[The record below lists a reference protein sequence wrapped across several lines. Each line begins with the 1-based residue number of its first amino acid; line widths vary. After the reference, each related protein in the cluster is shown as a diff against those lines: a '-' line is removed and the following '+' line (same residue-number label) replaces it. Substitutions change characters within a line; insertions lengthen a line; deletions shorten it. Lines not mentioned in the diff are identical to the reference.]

1 MPALTC
7 RPHARVPPHSP
18 IRKAPTINGLSGGQ
32 GTFRRVAYHS
42 PMRRF
47 VHVLLIAL
55 LLLRGGMD
63 VAMATTMTLGMP
75 AALPATSHHAMM
87 AEAATSHVETAAMT
101 DCAGHTAALQ
111 NQHVDEVA
119 TLGDTLTPTA
129 PDSSHADC
137 DSCSVCQACHSV
149 ALSSSTAAPAH
160 AQTVSAVPSGAQS
173 QFASA
178 DTAQGQ
184 KPPIS

>member
-1 MPALTC
+1 
-7 RPHARVPPHSP
+7 
-18 IRKAPTINGLSGGQ
+18 
-32 GTFRRVAYHS
+32 
-42 PMRRF
+42 MRRF

-63 VAMATTMTLGMP
+63 VAMATTMAGSIPVTP
-75 AALPATSHHAMM
+75 HHAMM
-87 AEAATSHVETAAMT
+87 MAEGATPDAEPAATASQHDTMG
-101 DCAGHTAALQ
+101 DCAGHA
-111 NQHVDEVA
+111 VA
-119 TLGDTLTPTA
+119 MQDQGADTPTSDA
-129 PDSSHADC
+129 SHADC

-149 ALSSSTAAPAH
+149 ALSSSTATPTD
-160 AQTVSAVPSGAQS
+160 AQTVRVVPMGAHS

>member
-1 MPALTC
+1 MN
-7 RPHARVPPHSP
+7 S
-18 IRKAPTINGLSGGQ
+18 GLSGGQ
-32 GTFRRVAYHS
+32 GTFRQVAYHS

-47 VHVLLIAL
+47 VHILLIAL

-63 VAMATTMTLGMP
+63 VAMATTMALGMP
-75 AALPATSHHAMM
+75 ATLPAASHHAMVM
-87 AEAATSHVETAAMT
+87 AEPATPQSETAAMA

-111 NQHVDEVA
+111 NQHVDAVA
-119 TLGDTLTPTA
+119 TLADTLTHTA

-160 AQTVSAVPSGAQS
+160 AQTVSDVPNGAQS

-178 DTAQGQ
+178 DAAQGQ